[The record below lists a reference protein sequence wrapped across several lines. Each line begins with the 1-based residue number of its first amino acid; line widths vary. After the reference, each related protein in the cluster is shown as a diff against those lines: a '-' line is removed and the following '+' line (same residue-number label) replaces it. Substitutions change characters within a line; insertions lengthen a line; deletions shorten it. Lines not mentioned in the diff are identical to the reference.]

1 MIDPILKAIV
11 FDLDGTLAD
20 TAADI
25 REALVRALATEG
37 LPPVGLASV
46 RLMIGGGPR
55 LLVVRALDRIG
66 VDDDDERVSRLTE
79 HFHAEYL
86 EQRNELSQL
95 FAGVDEGLERMNS
108 AGLKLG
114 VCSNKPDDLC
124 RLIVDNFDLRDKLDA
139 IIGSGA
145 GLPKKPDPAPLLH
158 VIEKLGATPA
168 NTLYVGDSETD
179 VRTAR
184 AAGVPVALVTYGY
197 TVRHAGQLG
206 ADVVVD
212 SITELAPPG
221 PLARIA

>member
-1 MIDPILKAIV
+1 
-11 FDLDGTLAD
+11 
-20 TAADI
+20 
-25 REALVRALATEG
+25 
-37 LPPVGLASV
+37 
-46 RLMIGGGPR
+46 MIGGGPR
-55 LLVVRALDRIG
+55 LLVIRALDRIG

-124 RLIVDNFDLRDKLDA
+124 RLIVNNFDLGDKLDA

>member
-1 MIDPILKAIV
+1 MIDPNLKAIV

-37 LPPVGLASV
+37 LPPVDLASV

-55 LLVVRALDRIG
+55 LLVIRALDRIG
-66 VDDDDERVSRLTE
+66 VADDDERVSRLTE

-124 RLIVDNFDLRDKLDA
+124 RLIVDNFDLGDKLDA

>member
-1 MIDPILKAIV
+1 MIDPNLKAIV

-37 LPPVGLASV
+37 LPPVDLASV

-55 LLVVRALDRIG
+55 LLVIRALDRIG

-79 HFHAEYL
+79 YFHAEYL

-95 FAGVDEGLERMNS
+95 FDGVDEGLERMNS

-124 RLIVDNFDLRDKLDA
+124 RLIVNNFDLGDKLDA

>member
-1 MIDPILKAIV
+1 MIDPNLKAIV

-37 LPPVGLASV
+37 LPPVDLASV

-55 LLVVRALDRIG
+55 LLVIRALDRIG

-79 HFHAEYL
+79 YFHAEYL

-95 FAGVDEGLERMNS
+95 FDGVDEGLERMNS

-124 RLIVDNFDLRDKLDA
+124 RLIVDNFDLGDKLDA